1 MLQLKKIYLVIFSAL
16 ICTTTINAQVKIASP
31 ASYTQFRMADN
42 VKPGDYLEKTI
53 IVKVKKEFASIC
65 FDTKINNP
73 AFTKMYNDL
82 GGMGLKKVFPFVKA
96 PEREYNQQG
105 QKYADL
111 TQIYQFSFTSF
122 VTLEK
127 AINKIA
133 IAGIF
138 EYVEPYYIPKVSYTP
153 NDPLFSTQW
162 GMTNVQVE
170 AGWGVNTT
178 TARGDTNVVVGITD
192 TGTELTHDDLKTQV
206 KFNQGDLP
214 GGGDGDGDGYID
226 NYRGWDLGDNDNDPT
241 WTGDSHGVHVS
252 GIACAKTDNTT
263 PTGVAG
269 VGFKCKFLPVKIAN
283 TSGTLTMAYQGIVY
297 AADHGCD
304 IINCSWGGAGGGTFG
319 QDAVT
324 YATINKDALVI
335 AAAGNGGIDEISYP
349 AGYTYAIS
357 VVNTKTDDRRNGSSS
372 YNYTADVCAPGT
384 GINSTYP
391 TNSYASL
398 TGTSMASP
406 FTSGV
411 AAIIKSFFPS
421 YTALQVGERLKVTC
435 DNIYPLHS
443 PIYANKLGN
452 GRINLFKALTNANTP
467 SVVMTTRNVTDN
479 NDNTFVGNDTLRI
492 SGNYT
497 NYLAPTVNLTATLS
511 STSPFVTVI
520 DGTTTLGA
528 VGTLG
533 VANNNADPYTVKVLP
548 TAPLNS
554 SILFKITYND
564 ASTSYTAAE
573 FFYITVNV
581 DYVNITINDVMT
593 SIGSNGRLGYSQ
605 NGQTGGLG
613 FNYMGTA
620 MLYEAG
626 LLIGK
631 DTGHVSDCVRSWS
644 TPSADFGSLVSAHP
658 VIPSVYSEFDV
669 DGTFRDNLAT
679 LPLPVTVHHTAY
691 AWSTPGNRK
700 YVIVQYVI
708 KNTGASSLSSMYAG
722 IFADWDIDA
731 STYAENRA
739 AFDAGTKMGY
749 AFYSGAAGKY
759 AGVKLLTSTAPV
771 VHYAVDNVGGGAG
784 GADLT
789 DGYSGGEK
797 YLTLTTNRA
806 NAGVAGAGADVCD
819 VVSTGPYSIAS
830 GDSITVAFA
839 LVAGDDLADLIV
851 GAGNAQIMYDGL
863 GVATDVASVALDGDN
878 VLSIF
883 PNPTSAE
890 SFLDLTL
897 ASTSKVDLRVFN
909 VLGEEIAVLASEE
922 MTVGKHRFVYE
933 TGALSNG
940 LYYYQLTIGEKKYVQ
955 KLMVTK

>member
-1 MLQLKKIYLVIFSAL
+1 MLQVKKISLVIFASAMCVSTM
-16 ICTTTINAQVKIASP
+16 IAQTKIGGYKAVP
-31 ASYTQFRMADN
+31 QFRMAEN
-42 VKPGDYLEKTI
+42 LKPGDYLEKTI
-53 IVKVKKEFASIC
+53 IIKVKPEYRSIC
-65 FDTKINNP
+65 SAGKIEDP
-73 AFTKMYNDL
+73 TFTKLFAEL
-82 GGMGLKKVFPFVKA
+82 GGMDFKKIFPFVKA

-111 TQIYQFSFTSF
+111 TLIYQFSYTSY

-133 IAGIF
+133 LAGIF

-192 TGTELTHDDLKTQV
+192 TGTELTHDDLKNQI
-206 KFNQGDLP
+206 KINQGDLP
-214 GGGDGDGDGYID
+214 GSGDGDGDGYLD
-226 NYRGWDLGDNDNDPT
+226 NYRGWDLGDNDNNPT

-252 GIACAKTDNTT
+252 GIACAKTDNAI
-263 PTGVAG
+263 GVAG
-269 VGFKCKFLPVKIAN
+269 VGFKCKYLPVKIAN
-283 TSGTLTMAYQGIVY
+283 SAGTLTQSYQGIVY

-335 AAAGNGGIDEISYP
+335 AAAGNGGVDEISYP
-349 AGYTYAIS
+349 AGYTYVIS
-357 VVNTKTDDRRNGSSS
+357 VVNTKTDDRRNTGSS

-391 TNSYASL
+391 TNSYSSL

-406 FTSGV
+406 FASGV
-411 AAIIKSFFPS
+411 AAIIKSYFPT

-443 PIYANKLGN
+443 PVYANKLGN
-452 GRINLFKALTNANTP
+452 GRVNLFKALTATNTP
-467 SVVMTTRNVTDN
+467 SVVMTSRNIVDN
-479 NDNTFVGNDTLRI
+479 NDNTFVANDTMRI

-528 VGTLG
+528 IGTLG
-533 VANNNADPYTVKVLP
+533 VGNNNADPYTVKILP

-554 SILFKITYND
+554 SILFKITYSD
-564 ASTSYTAAE
+564 PATSYSAAE

-581 DYVNITINDVMT
+581 DYVNITINDVFT
-593 SIGSNGRLGYSQ
+593 SIGSNGRIGYSQ

-613 FNYMGTA
+613 FNYLGTA

-626 LLIGK
+626 LMIGR
-631 DTGHVSDCVRSWS
+631 DTGRVSDCVRAFS
-644 TPSADFGSLVSAHP
+644 TPSADFSSLVSAHQ

-669 DGTFRDNLAT
+669 DGKFRDNLAT
-679 LPLPVTVHHTAY
+679 LPLPIDVHHKAF

-700 YVIVQYVI
+700 YVIVEYTI
-708 KNTGASSLSSMYAG
+708 ANTGASSLSSLYAG

-731 STYAENRA
+731 ATFGENRA
-739 AFDAGTKMGY
+739 AFDAATKMGY
-749 AFYSGAAGKY
+749 VWYSGAAGKY
-759 AGVKLLTSTAPV
+759 AGIKLLTTSAPV
-771 VHYAVDNVGGGAG
+771 LHYAIDNVAGGAG
-784 GADLT
+784 GQDLT
-789 DGYSGGEK
+789 NGYSGNEK
-797 YLTLTTNRA
+797 YITMTTNRA
-806 NAGVAGAGADVCD
+806 TAGVAGLGADVCD
-819 VVSTGPYSIAS
+819 VVSTGPYTIAS
-830 GDSITVAFA
+830 GDSVKVAFA
-839 LVAGDDLADLIV
+839 ILAGDDLADLIV
-851 GAGNAQIMYDGL
+851 SAGNAQVMYDGL
-863 GVATDVASVALDGDN
+863 GVTTDVTSVTMDGDN
-878 VLSIF
+878 AFSVF
-883 PNPTSAE
+883 PNPTSGE
-890 SFLDLTL
+890 SFVDLTL
-897 ASTSKVDLRVFN
+897 TESAKIDLRVFN
-909 VLGEEIAVLASEE
+909 VLGKEIGVITSEQYAA
-922 MTVGKHRFVYE
+922 GKHRFVYE
-933 TGALSNG
+933 TSTLSNG
-940 LYYYQLTIGEKKYVQ
+940 LYYYQLTVGNKKYVQ